1 MVKKIIIDEEVF
13 GRENHSNRGKGNR
26 PPHTGEGR
34 FTRFEDDNS
43 RKHVRRHGARIV
55 ETRLFTNRDKLVE
68 YVNEKGQSDAL
79 IDIYKIEDELYKLVI
94 KR

>member
-1 MVKKIIIDEEVF
+1 M
-13 GRENHSNRGKGNR
+13 NGKGKMNDDYFS
-26 PPHTGEGR
+26 EGR
-34 FTRFEDDNS
+34 N
-43 RKHVRRHGARIV
+43 RKNRHGNDDRERFPRGLEENFRKYNRNERPRII
-55 ETRLFTNRDKLVE
+55 ETKLFTSRDDLVK

>member
-1 MVKKIIIDEEVF
+1 MIDNKKLNDSHFNDGKNRKYRQNVDNRERYGKSQEERYRNHNRREIVK
-13 GRENHSNRGKGNR
+13 
-26 PPHTGEGR
+26 
-34 FTRFEDDNS
+34 
-43 RKHVRRHGARIV
+43 IV
-55 ETRLFTNRDKLVE
+55 ETKLFISRDELVK

>member
-13 GRENHSNRGKGNR
+13 GHDSQPRRSRGNHEHRFHDENIN
-26 PPHTGEGR
+26 
-34 FTRFEDDNS
+34 
-43 RKHVRRHGARIV
+43 KHVRRHGPRIV
-55 ETRLFTNRDKLVE
+55 ETRLFTSKEKLVE